1 MKRKRKRKPVY
12 VAEPQYAIT
21 ELPPY
26 LQKRYMAGQGFVEVR
41 PELTRLSYN
50 YNVRP
55 VFGHV
60 PTYDSYGKVW
70 IDREED
76 GLFVPL
82 SDYELRYMRRTAA
95 RLAMSEL
102 QQAQLQEDAEEE
114 AKRQRKEEALRK
126 WKMNDYIY
134 RYLHQT
140 GLWREAVKAGCRPGW
155 LFIK

>member
-1 MKRKRKRKPVY
+1 MKRKRKKKPIY
-12 VAEPQYAIT
+12 TAEPQYVID
-21 ELPPY
+21 ELPGY

-41 PELTRLSYN
+41 PGLTRRSYN

-82 SDYELRYMRRTAA
+82 SDRELRYMRRTAA
-95 RLAMSEL
+95 RAALSEWER
-102 QQAQLQEDAEEE
+102 AQLQEEVEKEEE
-114 AKRQRKEEALRK
+114 RKRLEEQNRKARI
-126 WKMNDYIY
+126 NQYIH
-134 RYLHQT
+134 RYLHNT
-140 GLWREAVKAGCRPGW
+140 GLWNEAIRAGCHPGW
-155 LFIK
+155 IFLK